1 MTTTK
6 PRALA
11 IIATAALAGIGLTGC
26 VFTPMAA
33 HAPTSA
39 PTETTTPAETTTQ
52 EPAQEP
58 VALSAEDKF
67 LEETQDAIT
76 LPVMTDE
83 MERLMLEVGYSA
95 CDIYAEGIDKD
106 FIIIVMKEAIAPY
119 PDVYTPRAATII
131 TDAALTHLC

>member
-39 PTETTTPAETTTQ
+39 PTETTAPAETITQ

-58 VALSAEDKF
+58 VALSDEDRY
-67 LEETQDAIT
+67 LEAA
-76 LPVMTDE
+76 M
-83 MERLMLEVGYSA
+83 
-95 CDIYAEGIDKD
+95 EGITYES
-106 FIIIVMKEAIAPY
+106 IPSNIEELIVEMGYLTCEAWDEGASRQTLIEVV
-119 PDVYTPRAATII
+119 DSGLGNSIGFTSDAATIFV
-131 TDAALTHLC
+131 DAALNHLC